1 MDTTGWIV
9 TGWIVLVI
17 VLIGVVFLFNRPRK
31 KPTQSNTAQTKPRP
45 PEGSGARQPQSQP
58 RPPGQSGSTQRR
70 P

>member
-9 TGWIVLVI
+9 FVI
-17 VLIGVVFLFNRPRK
+17 VLIGVVFLFNRPKK
-31 KPTQSNTAQTKPRP
+31 KPGQSNTAQTKPRP

-58 RPPGQSGSTQRR
+58 RPPGQSERSTQRR